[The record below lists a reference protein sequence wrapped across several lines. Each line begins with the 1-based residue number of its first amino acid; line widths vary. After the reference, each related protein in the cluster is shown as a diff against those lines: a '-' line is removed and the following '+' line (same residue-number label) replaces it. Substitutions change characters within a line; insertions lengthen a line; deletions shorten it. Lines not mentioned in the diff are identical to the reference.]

1 VGFVKIL
8 VVNAGSSTYKCELF
22 DIQSET
28 PLSLWKGAL
37 DWGKGLQHC
46 QVTFNKVEKA
56 CAFDNSKKAF
66 QSILDACPEN
76 FGIVA
81 HRIVHGGKEFTKP
94 TWISSEVFEK
104 LKILSSLAP
113 LHNPISLQAI
123 EIIQSCL
130 GSIKQIAFFDT
141 SFHAHMPDVA
151 KIYALPYAWS
161 QEGIQRYGFHGIS
174 HQYCSKR
181 AATLLKQ
188 ELKDL
193 KMICCHLGRGC
204 SLAAI
209 SQGISIDTTM
219 GFTPL
224 EGLMMG
230 SRSGSIDPGLIL
242 YLLKEKKIS
251 VDALDHILNEES
263 GLKGISG
270 TRGDMRMILEKMQK
284 GDAQAK
290 LAYEMFVY
298 RLRGWIGYLITA
310 LRGLDVLIF
319 TGGIGENVP
328 GVRTTSCEDL
338 GFPGVILDEESNQMR
353 TGDRLISSKDSKVNV
368 FLIHTQEALEIA
380 MGVKNIY
387 IQ

>member
-1 VGFVKIL
+1 MKIL

-209 SQGISIDTTM
+209 SQ
-219 GFTPL
+219 
-224 EGLMMG
+224 
-230 SRSGSIDPGLIL
+230 
-242 YLLKEKKIS
+242 
-251 VDALDHILNEES
+251 
-263 GLKGISG
+263 
-270 TRGDMRMILEKMQK
+270 
-284 GDAQAK
+284 
-290 LAYEMFVY
+290 
-298 RLRGWIGYLITA
+298 
-310 LRGLDVLIF
+310 
-319 TGGIGENVP
+319 
-328 GVRTTSCEDL
+328 
-338 GFPGVILDEESNQMR
+338 
-353 TGDRLISSKDSKVNV
+353 
-368 FLIHTQEALEIA
+368 
-380 MGVKNIY
+380 
-387 IQ
+387 